1 MPGPQMPSL
10 GQAEAGLIAPVIKSL
25 VGVMEALAKI
35 EKDNAQKLDQAL
47 GALSHLTSQLNLIL
61 TLQAVTLVV
70 ALLILGI
77 VVWKLVVSY

>member
-1 MPGPQMPSL
+1 MPSL
-10 GQAEAGLIAPVIKSL
+10 GQAETGLIAPVIKSL
-25 VGVMEALAKI
+25 VGVIEALAKI
-35 EKDNAQKLDQAL
+35 EKDNGQKLDQAL